1 VLGLWYLRS
10 LSTIFQLYCGG
21 NREFPEKI
29 TDLPQVTDN
38 GFIRGVAF
46 GGSDYKKG
54 GLWWEWLYKGRLLY
68 MYISYKYYQVISHKE
83 L

>member
-1 VLGLWYLRS
+1 MGVAIRKVA
-10 LSTIFQLYCGG
+10 FGG
-21 NREFPEKI
+21 H
-29 TDLPQVTDN
+29 